1 MARAG
6 REVTRSKIRVPRKI
20 KKALKQ
26 IEPAPRIQ
34 QHSWFQTIQFGIH
47 SIRGRR
53 TKWTR
58 KAEKVFAAREGVKCH
73 DYLCDALRSL
83 PPATTDYSKVAK
95 EMGDLYFEWEVIPN
109 YK

>member
-1 MARAG
+1 MIWYR
-6 REVTRSKIRVPRKI
+6 IPRKI

-26 IEPAPRIQ
+26 IEPAPRIC
-34 QHSWFQTIQFGIH
+34 QHDWFQTIQVGVYFIQG
-47 SIRGRR
+47 RG

-58 KAEKVFAAREGVKCH
+58 KAKKVFAIREGIKLYNYFCEK
-73 DYLCDALRSL
+73 LRSIL
-83 PPATTDYSKVAK
+83 PATTDYSKVAK

>member
-1 MARAG
+1 MVWR
-6 REVTRSKIRVPRKI
+6 RIPRKI

-26 IEPAPRIQ
+26 IEPAPRIR
-34 QHSWFQTIQFGIH
+34 QHGWFQTIQFGVH

-58 KAEKVFAAREGVKCH
+58 KAEKVFAIREGIKLHNYFCET
-73 DYLCDALRSL
+73 LRSM
-83 PPATTDYSKVAK
+83 PPAATDYSKVAK

>member
-1 MARAG
+1 MRL
-6 REVTRSKIRVPRKI
+6 PRKI

-26 IEPAPRIQ
+26 IEPAPRIAN
-34 QHSWFQTIQFGIH
+34 HGWFQTMQFGIH

-58 KAEKVFAAREGVKCH
+58 KAEKVFAAREGVKF
-73 DYLCDALRSL
+73 YNLFCDTLKSI
-83 PPATTDYSKVAK
+83 PPTATDYSKVAG
-95 EMGDLYFEWEVIPN
+95 EINDLYYEWEVIPN